1 MRIACIVE
9 GHGEV
14 EAVPL
19 LIRRIGEGC
28 NPPAYPDVPGP
39 IRIPASKLRK
49 SEELAR
55 AVQLAASI
63 AGADGSVLV
72 LVDADEDCPAE
83 VGPAMLNEVGQRDD
97 VTVSVVLAKYE
108 FEAWFL
114 AAAESLRGERG
125 LGNDLAGPEDPE
137 AIRGAKEW
145 LRDRMTGGG
154 TYSETLDQP
163 ALTARFD
170 LDTARRADSFDK
182 CFREI
187 RRLLGCQ

>member
-9 GHGEV
+9 GYGEV
-14 EAVPL
+14 EALPL
-19 LIRRIGEGC
+19 LIRRIGSC
-28 NPPAYPDVPGP
+28 CDPPTYPDVPRP

-63 AGADGSVLV
+63 AGAGGSVLV
-72 LVDADEDCPAE
+72 LLDADDDCPAE
-83 VGPAMLNEVGQRDD
+83 VGPAMLEEVGRRAD
-97 VTVSVVLAKYE
+97 VTVSVVLAKCE

-125 LGNDLAGPEDPE
+125 LGGDLVSPGDPE

-145 LRDRMTGGG
+145 LRDKMTGGA

-163 ALTARFD
+163 AFTARFD
-170 LDTARRADSFDK
+170 LDAARRADSFDK

-187 RRLLGCQ
+187 RQLLGCS